1 MKLPDQKQDNFASVA
16 KNLYRRHTQ
25 IIISMIGSFAIVL
38 LLAWYYTPRH
48 HLTITQTEVLV
59 LPSTI
64 PHGVTPVDPTAKTTW
79 LDVTIRAGDSL
90 TSIFKHKHLKID
102 QLNAILALPEG
113 RENLTRL
120 KPGQHI
126 KFLLDEHRNI
136 LKIIYRPAMTSTFTI
151 TRNKKLFTSAL
162 KELPIETQQTFRHGS
177 IKASLFTAGLRAN
190 LPSKLI
196 MRLVDMFQWDIDFA
210 KDIRPGDNFNVL
222 YEEKYIDGE
231 KVATGNILAAEFTN
245 QGKTYKAI
253 RYIDPTGKVN
263 FYSEDGSSLKRRF
276 SRTPVKFTRISSYFK
291 PKRWH
296 PVLHRFRKHT
306 GVDYAAP
313 AGTPIRATGDG
324 KIAFIGRK
332 GGYGNAIILQHGR
345 NYSTLYGHMLKF
357 AKRLHVGS
365 KIHQGQVIGYVGM
378 TGLATG
384 PHLHYEFRIN
394 NKHRDPLKVKLPQGK
409 SVPKKYKADF
419 LAQSEKLLNRI
430 SIYEQV
436 ELAANK
442 TDSKHAKT

>member
-25 IIISMIGSFAIVL
+25 IIMTMIGSFAIIL
-38 LLAWYYTPRH
+38 LLALYYAPQH
-48 HLTITQTEVLV
+48 DLNITQTETLV
-59 LPSTI
+59 LPSKI
-64 PHGVTPVDPTAKTTW
+64 PHHVTKIDPAAKASW
-79 LDVTIRAGDSL
+79 LEVTVRAGDSL
-90 TSIFKHKHLKID
+90 TSIFKNKHLKTE
-102 QLNAILALPEG
+102 QLIAIMALPEG
-113 RENLTRL
+113 KENLTQL
-120 KPGQHI
+120 KPGQRI
-126 KFLLDEHRNI
+126 KFLIDEHRNI
-136 LKIIYRPAMTSTFTI
+136 LKVIYKPAVTSALTI
-151 TRNKKLFTSAL
+151 TRIKNLFAGEVKKL
-162 KELPIETQQTFRHGS
+162 PVETQQTFRHGT

-196 MRLVDMFQWDIDFA
+196 MSLVDIFQWDIDFA
-210 KDIRPGDNFNVL
+210 KDIRPGDSFNVL
-222 YEEKYIDGE
+222 YEEKYINGE
-231 KVATGNILAAEFTN
+231 KIATGNILAAEFTN

-253 RYIDPTGKVN
+253 RYTDPSGN
-263 FYSEDGSSLKRRF
+263 AGFYSETGNSLKRRF

-296 PVLHRFRKHT
+296 PLLHRFRKHT

-313 AGTPIRATGDG
+313 AGTPIKATGDG

-332 GGYGNAIILQHGR
+332 GGYGNAIIIQHGR

-357 AKRLHVGS
+357 AKHLHVNS
-365 KIHQGQVIGYVGM
+365 KIHQGQVIGFVGM

-394 NKHRDPLKVKLPQGK
+394 NKHRDPLKVKLPEGK
-409 SVPKKYKADF
+409 SVPKQYRANF

-430 SIYEQV
+430 AIYEQV
-436 ELAANK
+436 ELAANRN
-442 TDSKHAKT
+442 DSKHAKT